1 MSLFDPEPVASP
13 SERVALSSSR
23 TSSLK
28 SIESSTSTPPTVTPR
43 PDDPTPSDSCRSSSP
58 SSNVPTTSIQGS
70 DTGPAP
76 GKYDTSQNQEDAPPQ
91 SGSFGSALSTLFNF
105 HRPTISLPKMR
116 FESRDPQ
123 TPPSQLASREGALSG
138 DQAPS
143 FDGGKPAN
151 GKRTTDERPSS
162 DEQAPKRRIKEVY
175 VYYPDGITGDSD
187 HIDVVASS
195 SLDAEGKIVKRQNL
209 ALLGQVKENN
219 ERWELARTQAE
230 ELISQYQTETSSLR
244 EQVESSKENETSVVG
259 ELILSKQESVD
270 KSIRI
275 AFLESQ
281 FEQQEKNLERI
292 TKEYEESLESKLTE
306 LESANNEV
314 VELDRERVTLSET
327 IQRHENTI
335 QALQQQ
341 TSNNKT
347 TWDRER
353 ATLSETIQQHEKDFQ
368 SKSTELETA
377 NRELTELRQVT
388 RPENVQRDEN
398 TIQALQ
404 LQMGNNQTTWDRER
418 VTLSETIRR
427 HENTIQ
433 ALQQQISNDKTTWDR
448 ERVTLSETIQ
458 RHENTIQALQQQ
470 ISNDK
475 TTWD

>member
-195 SLDAEGKIVKRQNL
+195 SLDAEVRLTVSSLIRVQVDTCLSGENRQT
-209 ALLGQVKENN
+209 AKSGTVGTGSRLLDYFFDTVKENN
-219 ERWELARTQAE
+219 ERWELARTQCFQAE

-404 LQMGNNQTTWDRER
+404 LQMGNNQTTWD
-418 VTLSETIRR
+418 
-427 HENTIQ
+427 
-433 ALQQQISNDKTTWDR
+433 
-448 ERVTLSETIQ
+448 
-458 RHENTIQALQQQ
+458 
-470 ISNDK
+470 
-475 TTWD
+475 